1 MFLNIEMIGTI
12 LKGNIVN
19 ASRGSR
25 MLAYSAPR
33 ASVIDSAKQL
43 FEKAN
48 KKVGEAAALGLDKST
63 LNTGQNVTQA
73 AKDVD
78 KKAGETVAE
87 GIHDAQASMP
97 NQKARVYKNTKGYDS
112 LADKGKKVESE
123 QNRAD
128 DAV

>member
-1 MFLNIEMIGTI
+1 
-12 LKGNIVN
+12 
-19 ASRGSR
+19 

-33 ASVIDSAKQL
+33 ASVIDSAKLL

-63 LNTGQNVTQA
+63 LKTGQNVTQA
-73 AKDVD
+73 VKDVD

-97 NQKARVYKNTKGYDS
+97 NQKARVYKTTKGYDS